1 MDPELGRCR
10 RTDGKKWRCSKDVVP
25 DQKYC
30 ERHMHRDR
38 QRSRKPV
45 EAPAIAS
52 RVARPTFNSGMESE
66 NSKTNLTIVAPL
78 SLQLMSPSSNNTNTG
93 NDTATT
99 TTPNDND
106 NQRENDFGGNRQ
118 TPTAI
123 SDKERNYF
131 NGNKDFNNT
140 SLALSAVIRNEI
152 IDNCGDNKDFR
163 ACVKG
168 SQEGKAFFRKKGERV
183 SRGAVGV

>member
-1 MDPELGRCR
+1 
-10 RTDGKKWRCSKDVVP
+10 
-25 DQKYC
+25 
-30 ERHMHRDR
+30 MHRGR
-38 QRSRKPV
+38 QSSRKPV

-66 NSKTNLTIVAPL
+66 NSKTNLTIAAPL

-106 NQRENDFGGNRQ
+106 NKRENDFGGNRR
-118 TPTAI
+118 TPIAI

-131 NGNKDFNNT
+131 NGNKYFNNT
-140 SLALSAVIRNEI
+140 SLALSAVIKNEI
-152 IDNCGDNKDFR
+152 VDNCGDNKDFR
-163 ACVKG
+163 GCVKV
-168 SQEGKAFFRKKGERV
+168 SQEGRAFLER
-183 SRGAVGV
+183 RGRELTGGL

>member
-1 MDPELGRCR
+1 
-10 RTDGKKWRCSKDVVP
+10 
-25 DQKYC
+25 
-30 ERHMHRDR
+30 MHCGR
-38 QRSRKPV
+38 QRSRKPM

-52 RVARPTFNSGMESE
+52 HVARPIFNSGMESE
-66 NSKTNLTIVAPL
+66 NLKTNLTIAAPQ

-106 NQRENDFGGNRQ
+106 NQRENDFDGNRR

-131 NGNKDFNNT
+131 NGNEDFNNT
-140 SLALSAVIRNEI
+140 SLALSAVIKNEI
-152 IDNCGDNKDFR
+152 VDNCGDNKDFR
-163 ACVKG
+163 VCVKV
-168 SQEGKAFFRKKGERV
+168 SQDGRAFFRKKGERV
-183 SRGAVGV
+183 NKGAVGV

>member
-1 MDPELGRCR
+1 MDLEPRRCR
-10 RTDGKKWRCSKDVVP
+10 RIDGKKWRCSKDVVP

-30 ERHMHRDR
+30 ERHMHRGR
-38 QRSRKPV
+38 QRSRKPM

-66 NSKTNLTIVAPL
+66 NSKTNLTIAAPL
-78 SLQLMSPSSNNTNTG
+78 SLQLMSLSSNNTNTG

-106 NQRENDFGGNRQ
+106 IQRENDFRGNKR

-123 SDKERNYF
+123 SCKERNYF
-131 NGNKDFNNT
+131 NGEKDFNNT
-140 SLALSAVIRNEI
+140 SLALSAVIKNEI
-152 IDNCGDNKDFR
+152 VDDCGDNKDFR
-163 ACVKG
+163 GCVKV
-168 SQEGKAFFRKKGERV
+168 SQEEIAFSRKKGERV
-183 SRGAVGV
+183 NKGAVGV